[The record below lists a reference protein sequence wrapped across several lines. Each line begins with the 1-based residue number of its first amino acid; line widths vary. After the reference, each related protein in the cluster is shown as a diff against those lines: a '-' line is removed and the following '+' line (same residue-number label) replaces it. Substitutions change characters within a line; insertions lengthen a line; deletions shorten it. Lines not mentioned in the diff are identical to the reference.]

1 MIVPDAEKLHWRSVS
16 ISIKVPR
23 GHLDLDS
30 LARSVNPLTGFLVE
44 SSDSLTGQT
53 YASVYPIE
61 NLFDVDE
68 HTVQVDSYRWGDEN
82 SREQLQRLE
91 DSGFY
96 SVLQS
101 CIRDVDELQVISAT
115 DLYYPAT
122 QAAWRMK
129 MLADTP
135 SMEEFRSEIGKISLS
150 GVKLRFSDSPHGLL
164 ETFLEI
170 SPDEGEYRCSLTVF
184 NRIAPDQLPSLHR
197 TVLSQAEEFAQLFVE
212 VKEES

>member
-30 LARSVNPLTGFLVE
+30 LARSVDPLTGFLVE

-53 YASVYPIE
+53 YASVYPLE
-61 NLFDVDE
+61 DEFDFDA
-68 HTVQVDSYRWGDEN
+68 HTVQVDSFRSGDQD
-82 SREQLQRLE
+82 SREQLQHLD

-101 CIRDVDELQVISAT
+101 CIRDVDELQVISMT
-115 DLYYPAT
+115 DLYYPAA

-129 MLADTP
+129 MLADT
-135 SMEEFRSEIGKISLS
+135 SSLQEFRSEIGKISLS
-150 GVKLRFSDSPHGLL
+150 GVKLRFSNSPHGLL
-164 ETFLEI
+164 EAFLEI
-170 SPDEGEYRCSLTVF
+170 SPDEGEYLCSLTVF
-184 NRIAPDQLPSLHR
+184 NRITPDQLTGLHR
-197 TVLSQAEEFAQLFVE
+197 TVLNQAEEFAELFVE
-212 VKEES
+212 VKEEA